1 MTVSDLTIDGAN
13 KIGLRN
19 VGMLAGEN
27 FNITMTGPGPA
38 VKQDGKQFALLGAE
52 LTGIEGLAIEG
63 TKDLYLR
70 DVKANGYSGVIE
82 EGKPAVDELVSGSTA
97 GLFVK
102 REGSLKLEHPPTPIV
117 PYETDMSK
125 WANVLDYG
133 AEHALGGEDGKHDS
147 TEAFEKALADKT
159 KTHIMV
165 PYGGKPWKHSTYEYH
180 KVPDPRGRL
189 FWIRKSLVIPPHVN
203 RIVGV
208 QGMIHHDYADQVRFI
223 VEGDSDVPLTIE
235 GMNAPPLIIK
245 GKRTVVLSHSSFD
258 VNWQDIPR
266 DKRGYDLPPYI
277 VREGT
282 GDVFMNDVSSPLQI
296 ENPEQKVW
304 IRFYNDERSDWFK
317 KPTIDVY
324 AGQLWILGWKSEG
337 FLTRIMIE
345 SGTCEMVGY
354 NSYSQSKKWEGEPPP
369 IFDIRGGDFAAI
381 HIAQDG
387 IKKYQVLV
395 TETRNGQTK
404 TFNWKTDN
412 DGNDDLSLYT
422 GHEPTHE

>member
-1 MTVSDLTIDGAN
+1 
-13 KIGLRN
+13 
-19 VGMLAGEN
+19 
-27 FNITMTGPGPA
+27 
-38 VKQDGKQFALLGAE
+38 
-52 LTGIEGLAIEG
+52 
-63 TKDLYLR
+63 
-70 DVKANGYSGVIE
+70 
-82 EGKPAVDELVSGSTA
+82 
-97 GLFVK
+97 
-102 REGSLKLEHPPTPIV
+102 
-117 PYETDMSK
+117 
-125 WANVLDYG
+125 
-133 AEHALGGEDGKHDS
+133 
-147 TEAFEKALADKT
+147 
-159 KTHIMV
+159 
-165 PYGGKPWKHSTYEYH
+165 
-180 KVPDPRGRL
+180 
-189 FWIRKSLVIPPHVN
+189 
-203 RIVGV
+203 
-208 QGMIHHDYADQVRFI
+208 
-223 VEGDSDVPLTIE
+223 
-235 GMNAPPLIIK
+235 MNAPPLIIK
-245 GKRTVVLSHSSFD
+245 GKRTVVLSHSSFG

-277 VREGT
+277 VGEGT
-282 GDVFMNDVSSPLQI
+282 GDVFTNDVSSPLQI